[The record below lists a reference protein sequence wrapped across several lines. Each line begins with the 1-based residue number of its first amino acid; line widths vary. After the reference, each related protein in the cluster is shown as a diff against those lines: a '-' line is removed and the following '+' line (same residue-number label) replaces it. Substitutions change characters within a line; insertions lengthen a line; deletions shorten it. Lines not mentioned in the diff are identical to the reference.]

1 MQADAVFRN
10 IASIAIDALSKI
22 RDIEYRKILFLEV
35 SNKIKEIK
43 WKGVSVLIERL
54 FDQLLAEEESAII
67 IACGIRFICK
77 INPEKARRY
86 ANELLLRIEDLSPF
100 RWDRAMALIY
110 SADALLELDNE
121 IAEKMINKAMIE
133 AEAVPDRS
141 DRSDAF
147 AKLIPV
153 LYKLG
158 KRKEIK
164 DVYEKIVYYPRKVEV
179 AISLTMIN
187 CDKEILKEIL
197 RALDEKDK
205 LLINSFLA
213 RNMLKENPE
222 IAKRM
227 IEEIIEKMKSMSI
240 PDFEKARILTN
251 AFYVYN
257 KMDISKVRFILEELK
272 EIIIRHG
279 SEPHFVALAFEL
291 PVILL
296 EFGQKEKA
304 LTLTSEL
311 VKSLLE
317 ISDAGEFLIL
327 SNAAYCYSRLGEF
340 EKAYEYLNRAYAITQ
355 RERFIAPMIDI
366 CSTSFA
372 IMNEFPE
379 NVPISLAEEFADK
392 ILGIKRIRLELEL
405 TEDNF
410 SFLQAVFKGNI
421 QQGLN
426 KLLSIARYMLLHN
439 IEEKAIKA
447 LFAILETDPTIL
459 HYIFKYV
466 MSLRIPEG
474 EKGVLFRIIERA
486 IESIYANKLEKT
498 RQFLEIIISRLSRLN
513 IPISPAIM
521 NYVAEYLPYM
531 IAGEKV
537 LP

>member
-121 IAEKMINKAMIE
+121 IAEEMINKAMIE

-164 DVYEKIVYYPRKVEV
+164 DVYEKIIYYPRKVEV
-179 AISLTMIN
+179 AISLIMTN
-187 CDKEILKEIL
+187 CDKDILKEIL
-197 RALDEKDK
+197 GDLDEKDK

-213 RNMLKENPE
+213 RNMLRENPE

-227 IEEIIEKMKSMSI
+227 IEEIIEKVKSMSV

-251 AFYVYN
+251 VFYVYN
-257 KMDISKVRFILEELK
+257 RVDISKVRFILEELK
-272 EIIIRHG
+272 EIIVRHG

-291 PVILL
+291 PVILF

-311 VKSLLE
+311 VKSFLE
-317 ISDAGEFLIL
+317 TSDAEEFLIL

-379 NVPISLAEEFADK
+379 SVPISLAEEFADK
-392 ILGIKRIRLELEL
+392 ILGIKRIHLELEL

-447 LFAILETDPTIL
+447 LFSILEIDPTIL

-466 MSLRIPEG
+466 MSLKIPEG

-486 IESIYANKLEKT
+486 IESVYANKLEKT

-513 IPISPAIM
+513 IPISPAVV

-531 IAGEKV
+531 IAGEKI

>member
-240 PDFEKARILTN
+240 PDFEKARILAN

-317 ISDAGEFLIL
+317 ISDAREFLIL

-379 NVPISLAEEFADK
+379 SVPISLAEEFADK